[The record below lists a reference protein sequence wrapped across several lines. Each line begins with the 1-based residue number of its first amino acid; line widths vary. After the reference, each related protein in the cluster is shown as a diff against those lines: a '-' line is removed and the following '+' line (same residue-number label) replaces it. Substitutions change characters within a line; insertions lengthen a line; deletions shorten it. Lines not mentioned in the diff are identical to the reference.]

1 MDTEQEN
8 TVSEES
14 MYDAAIAPDPTP
26 EAEVREERARD
37 EKGRFAKEEQVVY
50 QGDTYSGEKEAPVA
64 EAQPVQPQAE
74 KVDHRIPLTELL
86 SEREKRQSEQR
97 QREALQ
103 RELDQLRQQMQ
114 PQKQPEPVP
123 DQFANPE
130 AYNQYWEQRIAE
142 QQQSVDQRFR
152 AQEANFSLRLAHMQ
166 HGEVFEEAYQ
176 ALLDR
181 AEKGDRAAAQQVA
194 NSPDPGRTLID
205 WYKREQVIA
214 QVGTNPEEY
223 VQKKLEEALSDPEF
237 LAKALER
244 ARGVAATQ
252 PTQVKLPP
260 SLNKATSA
268 SRSDDTADLSDRGLY
283 HHAIGR

>member
-8 TVSEES
+8 TDQTEES
-14 MYDAAIAPDPTP
+14 LYDAAIAPDPTP
-26 EAEVREERARD
+26 AEAEVTEDRARD
-37 EKGRFAKEEQVVY
+37 ERGRFAAKEE
-50 QGDTYSGEKEAPVA
+50 KEEVPPVA
-64 EAQPVQPQAE
+64 EAAPIEPQAE

-86 SEREKRQSEQR
+86 NEREKRQSEQR

-103 RELDQLRQQMQ
+103 RELEQLRQQMQ

-123 DQFANPE
+123 DQFANPD
-130 AYNQYWEQRIAE
+130 AYNQYWAQQLDALRAE
-142 QQQSVDQRFR
+142 SQQSKRE
-152 AQEANFSLRLAHMQ
+152 QEANFSLRLARME
-166 HGEVFEEAYQ
+166 HGAELFDAAYQ
-176 ALLDR
+176 AVL
-181 AEKGDRAAAQQVA
+181 ANPNAAREVA
-194 NSPDPGRTLID
+194 ASPDPGQTMVD

-244 ARGVAATQ
+244 ARGVASTQ

-260 SLNKATSA
+260 SLNKAASA
-268 SRSDDTADLSDRGLY
+268 SRSDDTADMSDRGLY

>member
-26 EAEVREERARD
+26 VEEEVREDRARD
-37 EKGRFAKEEQVVY
+37 EKGRFAAKEEK
-50 QGDTYSGEKEAPVA
+50 EEAPIA
-64 EAQPVQPQAE
+64 EAAPIEPQAE

-130 AYNQYWEQRIAE
+130 AYNQYWEQRIAA
-142 QQQSVDQRFR
+142 QQQSVDERFR
-152 AQEANFSLRLAHMQ
+152 QQEANFSLRLAHMQ
-166 HGEVFEEAYQ
+166 HGEVFEKAYQ
-176 ALLDR
+176 ALLDG
-181 AEKGDRAAAQQVA
+181 GDKAAAQAVA
-194 NSPDPGRTLID
+194 NSPNPGQTLVD

-244 ARGVAATQ
+244 ARGVASTQ
-252 PTQVKLPP
+252 PTQIKLPP
-260 SLNKATSA
+260 SLNKAASA
-268 SRSDDTADLSDRGLY
+268 SRSDDTSDMSDGSLY